1 MSRQSSISVA
11 VRVRPFSTIESANL
25 LASSDGQSL
34 ASSLSFKNPGVCR
47 GIRRVVKVL
56 DDRVLVFDPPD
67 DASSMHAGGRRMSA
81 PQRNISRLSGRKGN
95 FTGFGR
101 DLRYAFDRVFDETAS
116 QQAVYEQ
123 TARPL
128 LDNILDGFNSTVFA
142 YGATGCGKTHTITGT
157 KEDPG
162 IVYLTLKELFERMD
176 DLRDE
181 KIFSIYV
188 SYLEIYNETIRDLLT
203 EQPFAQ
209 SKPLTLR
216 EDADRR
222 ITVPGLTSLSPTSL
236 EELMEIVA
244 RGNGNRTMSP
254 TAANVASSR
263 SHAVLQVSLVQKP
276 RTAGIN
282 EDHALATLSVID
294 LAGSERANA
303 TKNRGGRLLEGAN
316 INKSL
321 LALGNCINALCD
333 PHRRAHIPY
342 RDSKLTRLLKFSLG
356 GNCKTVM
363 IVCISP
369 SSFHYEETHNTL
381 KYANRAKNIKTEV
394 LRNMISVDRHVSQYV
409 KAIVDL
415 RQQIAELDSRLANP
429 ASSASVAATAKNQA
443 AAQAKACES
452 KLMEAKDLLR
462 ATFLE
467 TLPLQKDTIGKVE
480 KVKHYDDS
488 INILKYWISSC
499 ERIADSSSSERLLL
513 AKSKLE
519 SLLIQR
525 SAIIAD
531 VNPEKVY
538 DAFQKSVDPVVSYFK
553 ENNAMMYADILQ
565 DEIDLLKSIIE
576 NQILDAQSK
585 VDDYT
590 PVLQKLMEISFK
602 SLTQSKQKN
611 QAVLSSL
618 LKTWLSDLG
627 SKDKH
632 SMYQL
637 YHMEDYDKAR
647 QRLAK
652 ETSIPTYS
660 SSSPS
665 KLPKIS
671 NSPRRF
677 TVKSPKKP
685 VVFPKRSPKKRV
697 RFDDSMSTSDS
708 SVSAYNS
715 PEQSHSKN
723 IPWSIENM
731 PPPPSFPL
739 TISSKGNTLDL
750 TEALDS
756 PQSSLLED
764 KPEDEEDKTVEL
776 DESLPNNL
784 EPLSTSNL
792 DVEMANIF
800 GAESSNEEV
809 SLPHLD
815 TIDLD
820 ASPISSTNKV
830 EGEKPSFDQ
839 HQTLQKDP
847 SQTPATLNSNDV
859 NLPTGNNHQNLSSLT
874 SLRLS
879 NPSNIRRSFLVT
891 KDSQKTNE

>member
-11 VRVRPFSTIESANL
+11 VRVRPFSSVESANL

-34 ASSLSFKNPGVCR
+34 ASSLSLRTPGTYR

-67 DASSMHAGGRRMSA
+67 DASSIHTGRRRMSA
-81 PQRNISRLSGRKGN
+81 PQRNISRLSGRKGT

-101 DLRYAFDRVFDETAS
+101 DLRYAFDRVFDETAP
-116 QQAVYEQ
+116 QQSVYEQ

-157 KEDPG
+157 NEDPG

-176 DLRDE
+176 DLKDE
-181 KIFSIYV
+181 KVFNIHV

-203 EQPFAQ
+203 EQPFSQ

-222 ITVPGLTSLSPTSL
+222 ITVPGLTSLSPTTL
-236 EELMEIVA
+236 EEVMEIVS
-244 RGNGNRTMSP
+244 RGNENRTMSP

-263 SHAVLQVSLVQKP
+263 SHAVLQVSVVQKP
-276 RTAGIN
+276 RTADIN
-282 EDHALATLSVID
+282 EDHALATLSIID

-303 TKNRGGRLLEGAN
+303 TKSRGGRLLEGAN
-316 INKSL
+316 INRSL

-415 RQQIAELDSRLANP
+415 RQQISELEDRLGNP
-429 ASSASVAATAKNQA
+429 SSSASITAAAKNQA
-443 AAQAKACES
+443 AVQAKACES

-467 TLPLQKDTIGKVE
+467 TLPLQKDTIKKVE
-480 KVKHYDDS
+480 SVKHYDDS

-499 ERIADSSSSERLLL
+499 ERIIDNPSNERLSL

-525 SAIIAD
+525 SSIIAE
-531 VNPEKVY
+531 VNPEIVY
-538 DAFQKSVDPVVSYFK
+538 DAFQKCVDPVVSYFK
-553 ENNAMMYADILQ
+553 ENNAVMYADILQ

-590 PVLQKLMEISFK
+590 PVLQKLMEISFM
-602 SLTQSKQKN
+602 SLTQFKREN
-611 QAVLSSL
+611 QAALTSL
-618 LKTWLSDLG
+618 LKNWLSDFG

-632 SMYQL
+632 SIYQL
-637 YHMEDYDKAR
+637 YHMEGYDELR
-647 QRLAK
+647 QRSPK
-652 ETSIPTYS
+652 TTIPS
-660 SSSPS
+660 HPPSPS
-665 KLPKIS
+665 KQSKIS

-677 TVKSPKKP
+677 AVRSPKKP
-685 VVFPKRSPKKRV
+685 VVIPRRSPKKRV

-715 PEQSHSKN
+715 PEPMHSKDN
-723 IPWSIENM
+723 PWALENTH
-731 PPPPSFPL
+731 PPPSFPL
-739 TISSKGNTLDL
+739 TLSSKGNNNTLDL
-750 TEALDS
+750 AEALDS

-764 KPEDEEDKTVEL
+764 KPEDEDDKAVEL
-776 DESLPNNL
+776 ESLPKRY
-784 EPLSTSNL
+784 EPLSTSNV
-792 DVEMANIF
+792 DVEMANVF

-820 ASPISSTNKV
+820 GSPNSSMSKR
-830 EGEKPSFDQ
+830 SFDQ
-839 HQTLQKDP
+839 REEAPQANA
-847 SQTPATLNSNDV
+847 SQTPDTLNQDSLN
-859 NLPTGNNHQNLSSLT
+859 PPRNLSSLS

-891 KDSQKTNE
+891 RDTQKDK